1 MNANDISRLIV
12 LADSARG
19 AIPNELVQTRLC
31 AAIHELRKARLAN
44 HEEGRYHVEIAY
56 WAVFDK
62 WPAF

>member
-12 LADSARG
+12 LADRACG
-19 AIPNELVQTRLC
+19 AIPDEFVQTRLC
-31 AAIHELRKARLAN
+31 AAIHELRKARVAN
-44 HEEGRYHVEIAY
+44 YDEARCRVEIAY

>member
-31 AAIHELRKARLAN
+31 AAIHELRKARVASY
-44 HEEGRYHVEIAY
+44 EEARYRVEIAY